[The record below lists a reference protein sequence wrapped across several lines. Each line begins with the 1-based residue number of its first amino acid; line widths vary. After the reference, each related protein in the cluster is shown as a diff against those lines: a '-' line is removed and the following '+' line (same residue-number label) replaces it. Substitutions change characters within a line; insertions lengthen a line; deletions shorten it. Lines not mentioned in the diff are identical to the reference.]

1 MGRCHFRPWLP
12 IVRVP
17 KVVNEL
23 GADKV
28 DTEEQARRAA
38 QHLKEL
44 QSLFFAPSEAMAGF
58 TILFPHVGRG
68 Q

>member
-1 MGRCHFRPWLP
+1 M
-12 IVRVP
+12 P